1 MDLTEFVSSTGSR
14 LAAMVWPGD
23 KARPI
28 VLVHGLASNA
38 RTWTQVAEM
47 LNKRGAHVVAYDQR
61 SHGQSDRV
69 DSGFDFVTYADDL
82 QLVISATGTAPP
94 VTVGQS
100 WGGNVVIEHAAR
112 YPTKAAIGIDGGFI
126 DLQRRFATW
135 DECAGLLAPPRF
147 EGTTS
152 EAVEGYIRASHPDW
166 SDEAVAGTL
175 ANFAAEPDG
184 QVRPYLKYE
193 DHMRILKSLWDH
205 EPMKVVPT
213 IPSPTCAVLAR
224 PGMASEEAVRQ
235 LGFDTVAL
243 VDGDHDLH
251 LQHPAVVANLI
262 WETAAWDH

>member
-1 MDLTEFVSSTGSR
+1 M
-14 LAAMVWPGD
+14 
-23 KARPI
+23 
-28 VLVHGLASNA
+28 
-38 RTWTQVAEM
+38 
-47 LNKRGAHVVAYDQR
+47 
-61 SHGQSDRV
+61 
-69 DSGFDFVTYADDL
+69 
-82 QLVISATGTAPP
+82 
-94 VTVGQS
+94 
-100 WGGNVVIEHAAR
+100 
-112 YPTKAAIGIDGGFI
+112 
-126 DLQRRFATW
+126 
-135 DECAGLLAPPRF
+135 
-147 EGTTS
+147 
-152 EAVEGYIRASHPDW
+152 EGYIRASHPDW